1 MLKLLLKLSMTT
13 LAIAFV
19 SSICVLAQGFTKN
32 NEYKEG
38 TFTDV
43 PSKVWYASEVKS
55 AYELGFMNGKSDTAF
70 VPDGNVTVAEGI
82 TMATRVHAIY
92 NGKMIAEK
100 SGGNWY
106 DMYIDY
112 AISNGLVPS
121 ALVSPSSA
129 PFIITEPPAA

>member
-43 PSKVWYASEVKS
+43 PSNVW
-55 AYELGFMNGKSDTAF
+55 
-70 VPDGNVTVAEGI
+70 
-82 TMATRVHAIY
+82 
-92 NGKMIAEK
+92 
-100 SGGNWY
+100 
-106 DMYIDY
+106 
-112 AISNGLVPS
+112 
-121 ALVSPSSA
+121 
-129 PFIITEPPAA
+129 